1 MIWEEYDKIRICI
14 QKTRNG
20 EGEFMVKASV
30 LKLEHSKYSFN
41 QPLDIIYIYIY
52 IYINSPLHLLNIIG
66 DMRT

>member
-1 MIWEEYDKIRICI
+1 MIWEEYDKSRIRI

-41 QPLDIIYIYIY
+41 QPLDIFF

-66 DMRT
+66 DMHINR

>member
-1 MIWEEYDKIRICI
+1 MIWEEYDKSRIRI

-41 QPLDIIYIYIY
+41 QPLDIFF
-52 IYINSPLHLLNIIG
+52 IYINSPLHFLNIIG
-66 DMRT
+66 DMHINR